1 MTDTTLT
8 RNPVLS
14 LLIHYK
20 GPTGLKRV
28 GRIIGFDWLSKR
40 NDRNPAP
47 LEEGIDAALAR
58 QTVTA
63 SGTEAAYSV
72 LAVMT

>member
-1 MTDTTLT
+1 M
-8 RNPVLS
+8 
-14 LLIHYK
+14 
-20 GPTGLKRV
+20 